1 MDFLQPHLNTFMAG
15 LATMLLLFFY
25 LLGWSRVTSKSKR
38 MARQAAGA
46 WPIIGHLRLLGGRQL
61 PHKTLGAL
69 AEKYGPVY
77 SIWIGI
83 HPGLVVSNW
92 EIAKEIF
99 TNHDVAVTNRPGTI
113 AAEHLGFNYAM
124 AGVAPY
130 GSFWREMRKIINIA
144 LLSNR
149 RLEILKHVRASE
161 VEVSVKELNKIWSER
176 NNGLGQAHVFV
187 EMKQWFGDLTLNVI
201 VRMVVGKRYFGAAAK
216 GDDKEARRCQKAMRE
231 WFQLLGVFA
240 LKDAAPFLGFL
251 DLGGHEKAMK
261 ETAKELDGIASE
273 WLEEH
278 KQKRASVEAKELDF
292 MDVLISLLEGTNLA
306 AEFDADTINKANCLS
321 MITGGS
327 DTPKVTLTWA
337 LSFLLSNLHW
347 LRKVQEELDIHVGKE
362 RLVNESDLSNLE
374 CLQAVVKETLRLH
387 PPVLLYPRS
396 CSDDIVVHGY
406 HVPRGSWIFL
416 NLWKIQTDPRVW
428 SDPLEFK
435 PERFLTTHKDVD
447 VGGDQYFELIP
458 FGFGRRV
465 CPVMSF
471 GLQVVH
477 LTLASLLQAFDISI
491 PSNAIFDMTEEAGL
505 SNMKASP
512 LEVLVKPR
520 LPSKIYE

>member
-1 MDFLQPHLNTFMAG
+1 MDLLGSQLSTFMAG
-15 LATMLLLFFY
+15 LATVLLLFFY
-25 LLGWSRVTSKSKR
+25 LVRCSRVTESKK
-38 MARQAAGA
+38 MAPQAAGA
-46 WPIIGHLRLLGGRQL
+46 WPIIGHLRLLGGPQL
-61 PHKTLGAL
+61 PHITLGAL

-99 TNHDVAVTNRPGTI
+99 TNYDVAVTNRPGTI

-130 GSFWREMRKIINIA
+130 GSYWREMRKIINTA

-149 RLEILKHVRASE
+149 RLEILKHVRVSE
-161 VEVSVKELNKIWSER
+161 AEVSIKELYKTWSEE
-176 NNGLGQAHVFV
+176 NNGSGHVLV

-201 VRMVVGKRYFGAAAK
+201 LRMVAGKRYFGSGAK
-216 GDDKEARRCQKAMRE
+216 GEDKKARRCQKAMRE
-231 WFQLLGVFA
+231 WFHLLGVFA
-240 LKDAAPFLGFL
+240 LKDAVPSLGFL

-261 ETAKELDGIASE
+261 ETAKELDSIASE

-278 KQKRASVEAKELDF
+278 KQKRASGEAKEQDF
-292 MDVLISLLEGTNLA
+292 MDVLLSLLDGTNLA
-306 AEFDADTINKANCLS
+306 TEFGVDTINKANCLS

-327 DTPKVTLTWA
+327 DTPKVTLTWT
-337 LSFLLSNLHW
+337 LSLLLNNLHW
-347 LRKVQEELDIHVGKE
+347 LRKVQDELDIHVGKQ
-362 RLVNESDLSNLE
+362 RLVNESDLSKLE
-374 CLQAVVKETLRLH
+374 YLQAVVKETLRLH
-387 PPVLLYPRS
+387 PPVLLYPRL
-396 CSDDIVVHGY
+396 CSDEIVVSGY
-406 HVPRGSWIFL
+406 HVPRGCWIFL
-416 NLWKIQTDPRVW
+416 NLFKIQTDPGVW

-435 PERFLTTHKDVD
+435 PERFLTTHKDFD

-465 CPVMSF
+465 CPGMSF
-471 GLQVVH
+471 GLQMVH
-477 LTLASLLQAFDISI
+477 LTLASLLQAFDIST
-491 PSNAIFDMTEEAGL
+491 PANATVDMSEEAGL
-505 SNMKASP
+505 SNMKATP